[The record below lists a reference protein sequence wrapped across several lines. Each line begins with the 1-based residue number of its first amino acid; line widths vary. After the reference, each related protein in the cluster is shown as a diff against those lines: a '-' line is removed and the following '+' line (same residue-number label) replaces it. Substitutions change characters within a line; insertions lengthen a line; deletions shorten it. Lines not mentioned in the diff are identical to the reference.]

1 MENNNKSYI
10 KKRESKILY
19 RIIYRKTRMEGED
32 EGEHAFGG
40 SRLSTICSY
49 TYIYIYMCIYAEAG
63 ERQRGYINSDVGLI
77 NEPRNRRDLSSQR

>member
-10 KKRESKILY
+10 KKRESRILY

-49 TYIYIYMCIYAEAG
+49 TYIYIYV
-63 ERQRGYINSDVGLI
+63 YICGGWRATTRLH
-77 NEPRNRRDLSSQR
+77 

>member
-10 KKRESKILY
+10 KKRESRILY

-49 TYIYIYMCIYAEAG
+49 TYIYMCVYMRRLESDNEAT
-63 ERQRGYINSDVGLI
+63 LI
-77 NEPRNRRDLSSQR
+77 PMSV